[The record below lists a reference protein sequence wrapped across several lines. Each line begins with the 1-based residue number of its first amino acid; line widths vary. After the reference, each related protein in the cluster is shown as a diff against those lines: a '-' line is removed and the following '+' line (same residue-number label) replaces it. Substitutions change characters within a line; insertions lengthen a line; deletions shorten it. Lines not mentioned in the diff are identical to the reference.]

1 MFQLCKCFM
10 CQCVWVSC
18 FITKV
23 SVEGFIFRVRCFS
36 VEVQCVK
43 VSGVSVN
50 VSPHRTNVDKVYIL
64 LVFVQRYDE

>member
-1 MFQLCKCFM
+1 
-10 CQCVWVSC
+10 
-18 FITKV
+18 
-23 SVEGFIFRVRCFS
+23 
-36 VEVQCVK
+36 VK